1 MNGNNC
7 LAEKEGIPL
16 NFRTKM
22 KVTPDRPGTFISDQN
37 KIELLTEKFE
47 EVLRIIGLDTE
58 DDSLKDTPRRIAKMY
73 INEIFK
79 GLNPQNRPE
88 ITLFENSYGYHSPL
102 LEMNI
107 PFTSFCEH
115 HFVPITGKAN
125 LVYIPKN
132 KVIGLSKL
140 HRLVDF
146 HARRPQVQ
154 ERLTFQIAKDLMEC
168 LGTEDVGVVL
178 KGSHSCISCRGV
190 EDQGS
195 STITSLFYGSLFENQ
210 GIKNILYGNG

>member
-115 HFVPITGKAN
+115 HFVPIMGKAN
-125 LVYIPKN
+125 LVYVPKN